1 MPVKRTGAILMRF
14 QGVRRGVLRFQT
26 WNRAEAVSAV
36 RVMRRY
42 GKYMELLKAFRL
54 ALGKHG

>member
-1 MPVKRTGAILMRF
+1 MRF